1 VKRFV
6 LAESDLAMRHI
17 LGQPRLF
24 FLAEL
29 RDGNLNVGSNFL
41 LGAIG

>member
-1 VKRFV
+1 
-6 LAESDLAMRHI
+6 MRHF
-17 LGQPRLF
+17 LSQSSLF